1 MPETMNDALAA
12 ADEVIRRT
20 GGEIR
25 LGMPL
30 GLGKPNRFV
39 NALYQRASEDASV
52 QLDIYTAL
60 TLGRP
65 AAGSGLEKRFLEPF
79 AERVFGDYEE
89 PAYLAPMRRGR
100 LPDNVRVFEFF
111 FQPGAMLG
119 STDAQRNYISVN
131 YTHAARDLNARGV
144 NVVAQML
151 AVRDTDQG
159 REYSFSCNPEVT
171 LELLPLLQIRREAGE
186 AIVSVGQIHPDLPF
200 MGNDARVDEWLPEM
214 DLLLD
219 DPAGY
224 TTLFSM
230 PNMPVQLQDHFVG
243 LHASTLI
250 RDGGTLQIGIGAL
263 GDALVHHALRRH
275 HHPDDYHGLLREL
288 NLPPEHRELVNRQG
302 GEAPFHE
309 GLYGCSEMVN
319 HGLLRLMDEGV
330 IRRPVYAWSSL
341 QARVLEDPA
350 MRPGWS
356 LLEGLRENGGIGS
369 QLTDEALA
377 LLQEFGVLR
386 PGISVAGTRLHLP
399 GGQAVANNLDD
410 PATREA
416 LDLLFG
422 DELRNGIVMH
432 GGFFLG
438 PRAMYQRLRD
448 LDDRERSSINMTR
461 IGFINHLYGDEELKR
476 LQRRDARFMNTAF
489 SVTLLG
495 AAVSDQIGDGR
506 VLSGVGGQYN
516 FVSQAHELTGARS
529 VIMTRAW
536 RMRDGEAQ
544 SNVVFSYPHN
554 TIPRHLRDMVVTEYG
569 VADLRAK
576 TDEEVVMAMLNVADS
591 RFQDELREQAQKAG
605 KLRADYSIPERFR
618 YNRPDTLQRVADRAG
633 ENTFPAFPLGTDFD
647 ATEQRLVGALNWL
660 KEEVSRKEYFQLG
673 RSALRTTARP
683 ADYQAEL
690 QRMELQE
697 PRGMRER
704 LYQRLLLT
712 ALEATAG

>member
-1 MPETMNDALAA
+1 
-12 ADEVIRRT
+12 
-20 GGEIR
+20 
-25 LGMPL
+25 
-30 GLGKPNRFV
+30 
-39 NALYQRASEDASV
+39 
-52 QLDIYTAL
+52 
-60 TLGRP
+60 
-65 AAGSGLEKRFLEPF
+65 
-79 AERVFGDYEE
+79 
-89 PAYLAPMRRGR
+89 
-100 LPDNVRVFEFF
+100 
-111 FQPGAMLG
+111 
-119 STDAQRNYISVN
+119 
-131 YTHAARDLNARGV
+131 
-144 NVVAQML
+144 
-151 AVRDTDQG
+151 
-159 REYSFSCNPEVT
+159 
-171 LELLPLLQIRREAGE
+171 
-186 AIVSVGQIHPDLPF
+186 
-200 MGNDARVDEWLPEM
+200 
-214 DLLLD
+214 
-219 DPAGY
+219 
-224 TTLFSM
+224 
-230 PNMPVQLQDHFVG
+230 
-243 LHASTLI
+243 
-250 RDGGTLQIGIGAL
+250 
-263 GDALVHHALRRH
+263 
-275 HHPDDYHGLLREL
+275 
-288 NLPPEHRELVNRQG
+288 
-302 GEAPFHE
+302 
-309 GLYGCSEMVN
+309 
-319 HGLLRLMDEGV
+319 
-330 IRRPVYAWSSL
+330 
-341 QARVLEDPA
+341 
-350 MRPGWS
+350 
-356 LLEGLRENGGIGS
+356 
-369 QLTDEALA
+369 
-377 LLQEFGVLR
+377 
-386 PGISVAGTRLHLP
+386 
-399 GGQAVANNLDD
+399 
-410 PATREA
+410 
-416 LDLLFG
+416 
-422 DELRNGIVMH
+422 
-432 GGFFLG
+432 
-438 PRAMYQRLRD
+438 
-448 LDDRERSSINMTR
+448 MTR

>member
-1 MPETMNDALAA
+1 MPESMKDALAA
-12 ADEVIRRT
+12 ADEVIKRT

-39 NALYQRASEDASV
+39 NALYQRASEDSRV
-52 QLDIYTAL
+52 QLEIYTAL
-60 TLGRP
+60 SLGRP
-65 AAGSGLEKRFLEPF
+65 AASSGLEKRFLEPF
-79 AERVFGDYEE
+79 ADRVFGDYEE
-89 PAYLAPMRRGR
+89 PAYLAPMRRGQ
-100 LPDNVRVFEFF
+100 LPDNIRVFEFF
-111 FQPGAMLG
+111 FQPGAMLN
-119 STDAQRNYISVN
+119 STDAQRHYISVN

-151 AVRDTDQG
+151 AVRNTDQG
-159 REYSFSCNPEVT
+159 REYSFSCNPEVS
-171 LELLPLLQIRREAGE
+171 LELLPLLQARREAGE
-186 AIVSVGQIHPDLPF
+186 AVVSVGQIHPDLPF
-200 MGNDARVDEWLPEM
+200 MGNDARVGDWLPEM
-214 DLLLD
+214 DILLD
-219 DPAGY
+219 DPAGQ

-243 LHASTLI
+243 LHASTLV

-275 HHPDDYHGLLREL
+275 HHPDDYQALLREL
-288 NLPPEHRELVNRQG
+288 NLPPEHRERVNREG
-302 GEAPFHE
+302 GEAPFRE
-309 GLYGCSEMVN
+309 GLYGCSEMIN

-330 IRRPVYAWSSL
+330 IRRPVYAWSAL
-341 QARVLEDPA
+341 QAWVLDHPDA
-350 MRPGWS
+350 VPGWP
-356 LLEGLRENGGIGS
+356 LLDALRENGGIGS
-369 QLTDEALA
+369 PLTGEALA
-377 LLQEFGVLR
+377 LLQQFGLLR
-386 PGISVAGTRLHLP
+386 SGISVEGTRLHLP
-399 GGQAVANNLDD
+399 GGQVVANDLDD

-416 LDLLFG
+416 LGVFFG
-422 DELRNGIVMH
+422 DHLDNGRVMH
-432 GGFFLG
+432 GGFYLG
-438 PRAMYQRLRD
+438 PRAMYQRLRE
-448 LDDRERSSINMTR
+448 LNASERDAINMTR
-461 IGFINHLYGDEELKR
+461 IGFINHLYGNEELKR

-495 AAVSDQIGDGR
+495 AAISDQIGDGR

-516 FVSQAHELTGARS
+516 FVSQAHELAGARS

-544 SNVVFSYPHN
+544 SNVVFSYAHN

-618 YNRPDTLQRVADRAG
+618 YNRPETLQRVADRAG
-633 ENTFPAFPLGTDFD
+633 KDTFPAFPLGTDFD

-673 RSALRTTARP
+673 RSALQTTARP
-683 ADYQAEL
+683 ADYRAEL
-690 QRMELQE
+690 RRMDLEE
-697 PRGMRER
+697 PRGLRER

-712 ALEATAG
+712 ALEATAA